1 MIFVTVGTQLP
12 FDRLVRGVDA
22 WAAKNPHVDVRTQI
36 GTIGTDGYQPGHM
49 KSTPSIP
56 PLEYDALCREAD
68 LIVAHAGTGSFIKAL
83 EVGTPILAMPRRGD
97 LGEHR
102 NDHQL
107 ATAAH
112 FDGRGGI
119 HIVHEADDI
128 GTAIDQLLGNGGPAG
143 TLQPYADETLLSTI
157 RDVIFPATQMDRGP
171 KALPAEGASAGLSV
185 IIPANNEAGYIG
197 PCLDA
202 LVQQTGLSGATAEII
217 VAANNCSDTTIHEA
231 EDRRPA
237 LLDAGWALTVLD
249 IETPGKLNAL
259 NTAEVEAQGDV
270 LVYLDADVICEPA
283 MMAALLDALDTD
295 SPRYASGHLMVAKAR
310 SFITRRFAATWQ
322 RLPFMTS
329 NVQGAGLFA
338 VNCAGRARWDAFPQ
352 IIADDAYVRLM
363 FAPDER
369 IKVDAVY
376 HWPMVEGFRA
386 LVKVRRRQD
395 AGVRELVLRYPEIMA
410 NESKPP
416 MGLSDHWSI
425 FRQGPLSYVV
435 YVAVM
440 VAVKAS
446 KRKPEG
452 WTRGR

>member
-22 WAAKNPHVDVRTQI
+22 WAAKNPHVDVRAQI
-36 GTIGTDGYQPGHM
+36 GTIGTDGYQPDHM

-83 EVGTPILAMPRRGD
+83 EVGTPVLAMPRRGD

-112 FDGRGGI
+112 FEGRGGI
-119 HIVHEADDI
+119 HIVHEAEDI
-128 GTAIDQLLGNGGPAG
+128 GAAIDQLLSGGSTVGA
-143 TLQPYADETLLSTI
+143 LQPYADERLLSTI
-157 RDVIFPATQMDRGP
+157 RDVIFPAGQIGVRAEPLAPEGP
-171 KALPAEGASAGLSV
+171 PSALCV

-202 LVQQTGLSGATAEII
+202 LVQQSGLADIKAEII
-217 VAANNCSDTTIHEA
+217 VAANNCSDTTVQEA
-231 EDRRPA
+231 EDMRPA
-237 LLDAGWALTVLD
+237 LLDAGWTLTVLD

-259 NTAEVEAQGDV
+259 NTAEAEAEGDV
-270 LVYLDADVICEPA
+270 LVYLDADVICEPG
-283 MMAALLDALDTD
+283 MMAALLEALDTD
-295 SPRYASGHLMVAKAR
+295 SPRYASGHLKVAEPR
-310 SFITRRFAATWQ
+310 SFTTRRFAATWQ

-338 VNCAGRARWDAFPQ
+338 VNRAGRARWGEFPD

-395 AGVRELVLRYPEIMA
+395 AGVRELEHRYPEIMA

-435 YVAVM
+435 YVVVM

-446 KRKPEG
+446 RRKPAG